1 MRAKHK
7 PGSAKIRPER
17 WSDFYSAAFRE
28 SGDNAIQQPK
38 TSACD
43 NRLHSPSIGDF
54 SGIVFGARTNLHC
67 TRRLQ
72 NIEKSMQ
79 KYDGIGWTS
88 KAMERRIFDECE
100 RWCLVVQHH
109 AQERSV
115 DLQTA
120 VVLDE
125 AQFPELVHEE
135 IDP

>member
-1 MRAKHK
+1 MEREQISIALDDL
-7 PGSAKIRPER
+7 KILR
-17 WSDFYSAAFRE
+17 SLC
-28 SGDNAIQQPK
+28 K
-38 TSACD
+38 
-43 NRLHSPSIGDF
+43 
-54 SGIVFGARTNLHC
+54 
-67 TRRLQ
+67 
-72 NIEKSMQ
+72 
-79 KYDGIGWTS
+79 KYGGIGWTS
-88 KAMERRIFDECE
+88 KAMERRIFDDYE